1 MCIIYNII
9 CISHAGG
16 SGKKAHMFS
25 VKLKGT
31 QLVHNMYECI
41 ASMYVCIYSIVF

>member
-1 MCIIYNII
+1 MCI

-41 ASMYVCIYSIVF
+41 ASVRMYIQYILYSIVF